1 MSGSLEVLPVPELFI
16 VSFESCPLTRAGGLH
31 ARRHVR
37 TPPPR
42 GTRLVYATDPVGACE
57 HFKPPPRY
65 LRKTHRKPRR
75 PLCTPLCRCAPCL
88 SLLHIRS
95 WACTRASSADSAGGS
110 LRVGR
115 ALRLRRLS
123 LRLSASPSLC
133 LPPYILGFS
142 VYPCQCL
149 STCAMNNRSPCS
161 RCTLRLV
168 PRLAPAI
175 SCPSRCPPRW

>member
-37 TPPPR
+37 TPGGPD
-42 GTRLVYATDPVGACE
+42 RLVYATDPVGACE

-95 WACTRASSADSAGGS
+95 WDMHARELSGQRRRVTARRSGS
-110 LRVGR
+110 PSTPLV
-115 ALRLRRLS
+115 
-123 LRLSASPSLC
+123 SPSLC